1 MGLPCCGYDQLL
13 QTKNY
18 FVTTTR
24 IRREYKPTF
33 MDHLLCAKL
42 AVLASPTADIFL
54 SICYVPSSS
63 EV

>member
-1 MGLPCCGYDQLL
+1 
-13 QTKNY
+13 
-18 FVTTTR
+18 
-24 IRREYKPTF
+24 

-63 EV
+63 EVWPHLVLKSMPVAQWKDSPYFTDKETDREGK